1 MVSHHQR
8 RRRPRPRHL
17 ATGAGA
23 GSRARRLGFARPPLS
38 GRPLT
43 VVAGAASLV
52 GLLLT
57 LPSAIGAGRSAPPV
71 AVATSAAPTTLPQ
84 TSGSLPTAATRTR
97 PRTAFSST
105 ASSGPATTTTSGGRS
120 TTTTPGAAE
129 GWVNV
134 VNDQYG
140 SGGVPAHWSRYDG
153 PYGSA
158 PHNCATPSHASV
170 SGGSMHLLMR
180 YEASGRCGAGWY
192 TAGMMLD
199 KAFASVDQRVTVRF
213 RVVSGGVS
221 GHHIIPM
228 RFPPGAPWPQGGEED
243 YCEGSESSGCHT
255 FLHFGDK
262 ATTQVSHRHGFD
274 LRQWH
279 TVRFERRDHVVKAYI
294 DDLSTPVWTHRAS
307 SRTLPDTK
315 KQVVLQQ
322 ECRSSGCPAGTTGTE
337 DIQIDWITV
346 DNPA

>member
-1 MVSHHQR
+1 M
-8 RRRPRPRHL
+8 
-17 ATGAGA
+17 
-23 GSRARRLGFARPPLS
+23 
-38 GRPLT
+38 
-43 VVAGAASLV
+43 
-52 GLLLT
+52 
-57 LPSAIGAGRSAPPV
+57 
-71 AVATSAAPTTLPQ
+71 
-84 TSGSLPTAATRTR
+84 R
-97 PRTAFSST
+97 PRTAIGAAAST
-105 ASSGPATTTTSGGRS
+105 RAATATTGGRRPS
-120 TTTTPGAAE
+120 APAAAA

-134 VNDQYG
+134 VNDQFD
-140 SGGVPAHWSRYDG
+140 SGGVPAHWRRYDT

-158 PHNCATPSHASV
+158 PHNCPTPSHVSV

-180 YEASGRCGAGWY
+180 HETSGRCGAGWY

-228 RFPPGAPWPQGGEED
+228 RFPPGARWPQGGEED
-243 YCEGSESSGCHT
+243 YCEGDGSSGCFT
-255 FLHFGDK
+255 FLHYGDT
-262 ATTQVSHRHGFD
+262 ASTQVWHRHAFD
-274 LRQWH
+274 LSRWH

-294 DDLSTPVWTHRAS
+294 DDLTTPVWTYSGS

-322 ECRSSGCPAGTTGTE
+322 ECRASGCPPGTAGTE
-337 DIQIDWITV
+337 DVQIDWITI

>member
-1 MVSHHQR
+1 MASHNQR
-8 RRRPRPRHL
+8 RRRPRPRHV

-23 GSRARRLGFARPPLS
+23 RRQARRLGLRRPPLP

-43 VVAGAASLV
+43 VVACAASLVV

-57 LPSAIGAGRSAPPV
+57 LPSAIRAGQSPPQV

-84 TSGSLPTAATRTR
+84 TSGSLRTSATRTR
-97 PRTAFSST
+97 PRTAIGAAAST
-105 ASSGPATTTTSGGRS
+105 RATTATTTGRRPS
-120 TTTTPGAAE
+120 APSAA

-134 VNDQYG
+134 VNDQFS
-140 SGGVPAHWSRYDG
+140 SGGVPAHWHRYDT

-158 PHNCATPSHASV
+158 PHNCPTPSHVSV

-180 YEASGRCGAGWY
+180 HETSGRCGAGWY

-199 KAFASVDQRVTVRF
+199 RAFASVDQRVTVRF

-228 RFPPGAPWPQGGEED
+228 RFPPGVRWPQGGEED
-243 YCEGSESSGCHT
+243 YCEGDGSSGCYT
-255 FLHFGDK
+255 FLHYGDK
-262 ATTQVSHRHGFD
+262 ASTQVWHRHAFD
-274 LRQWH
+274 LSQWH
-279 TVRFERRDHVVKAYI
+279 TVRFERRNHVVKAYI
-294 DDLSTPVWTHRAS
+294 DDLTTPVWTYNGS

>member
-1 MVSHHQR
+1 MASHHQR
-8 RRRPRPRHL
+8 RPRRRHL

-23 GSRARRLGFARPPLS
+23 RRHARRLGSRWPSLS
-38 GRPLT
+38 GRALT
-43 VVAGAASLV
+43 VVACAASLV

-57 LPSAIGAGRSAPPV
+57 LPGSIRVRQSAQQV

-84 TSGSLPTAATRTR
+84 TSGTLRASATRTR
-97 PRTAFSST
+97 PRTAIGAAVST
-105 ASSGPATTTTSGGRS
+105 RAATATTSGRRPS
-120 TTTTPGAAE
+120 APAAA

-134 VNDQYG
+134 VNDQFD
-140 SGGVPAHWSRYDG
+140 SGGVPAHWRRYDG

-158 PHNCATPSHASV
+158 PHNCATPSHVSV
-170 SGGSMHLLMR
+170 SGGSMYLLMR
-180 YEASGRCGAGWY
+180 HETSGQCGAGWY

-199 KAFASVDQRVTVRF
+199 RAFASVDQRVTVRF
-213 RVVSGGVS
+213 RVVSGGVT

-243 YCEGSESSGCHT
+243 YCEGSGSSGCHT
-255 FLHFGDK
+255 FLHYGDK
-262 ATTQVSHRHGFD
+262 ASTQVLHRHAFD
-274 LRQWH
+274 LSQWH
-279 TVRFERRDHVVKAYI
+279 TVRFERRDHLVKAYV
-294 DDLSTPVWTHRAS
+294 DDLTTPVWTYNGS

-322 ECRSSGCPAGTTGTE
+322 ECRASGCPPGTTGTE
-337 DIQIDWITV
+337 DIQIDWITI

>member
-1 MVSHHQR
+1 MASHNQR
-8 RRRPRPRHL
+8 RRRPRPRHV

-23 GSRARRLGFARPPLS
+23 RRHARRLGLRRPPLS

-43 VVAGAASLV
+43 VVACAASLVV

-57 LPSAIGAGRSAPPV
+57 LPSAIRAGQSPPQV

-84 TSGSLPTAATRTR
+84 TSGTLRTSATRTR
-97 PRTAFSST
+97 PRTAIGAAAST
-105 ASSGPATTTTSGGRS
+105 RATTATTSGRRPS
-120 TTTTPGAAE
+120 APAAA

-134 VNDQYG
+134 VNDQFS
-140 SGGVPAHWSRYDG
+140 SGGVPAHWHRYDT

-158 PHNCATPSHASV
+158 PHNCPTPSHVSV

-180 YEASGRCGAGWY
+180 HETSGRCGAGWY

-199 KAFASVDQRVTVRF
+199 RAFASVDQRVTVRF

-228 RFPPGAPWPQGGEED
+228 RFPPGARWPQGGEED
-243 YCEGSESSGCHT
+243 YCEGDGSSGCYT
-255 FLHFGDK
+255 FLHYGDK
-262 ATTQVSHRHGFD
+262 ASTQVWHRHAFD
-274 LRQWH
+274 LSQWH
-279 TVRFERRDHVVKAYI
+279 TVRFERRNHVVKAYI
-294 DDLSTPVWTHRAS
+294 DDLTTPVWTYNGS

>member
-1 MVSHHQR
+1 MASHHQR

-17 ATGAGA
+17 AARGDG
-23 GSRARRLGFARPPLS
+23 GSRAWRLGFRRLPLS
-38 GRPLT
+38 GWALT
-43 VVAGAASLV
+43 VVASVASLV

-57 LPSAIGAGRSAPPV
+57 LPSAIGAGRSAPQAP
-71 AVATSAAPTTLPQ
+71 AAMSAAPTTLPQ
-84 TSGSLPTAATRTR
+84 ASAALPTSATRTR
-97 PRTAFSST
+97 PRTALSATVST
-105 ASSGPATTTTSGGRS
+105 AAATTTTSGRRP
-120 TTTTPGAAE
+120 TLLPATE

-134 VNDQYG
+134 VNDQFD

-153 PYGSA
+153 PYGSE
-158 PHNCATPSHASV
+158 PRNCATPSHVSV

-180 YEASGRCGAGWY
+180 HEASGRCGPGWY

-199 KAFASVDQRVTVRF
+199 RAFASVDQRVTVRF
-213 RVVSGGVS
+213 RVVSRGVS

-228 RFPPGAPWPQGGEED
+228 RFPPGVRWPQGGEED
-243 YCEGSESSGCHT
+243 YCEGSGSGGCHT

-262 ATTQVSHRHGFD
+262 ATTQVWHRHGFD

-279 TVRFERRDHVVKAYI
+279 TLRFERRDHVVKAYI
-294 DDLSTPVWTHRAS
+294 DDLGTPVWTYRGS

>member
-1 MVSHHQR
+1 MASHHQR
-8 RRRPRPRHL
+8 RRRPRPRHV

-23 GSRARRLGFARPPLS
+23 RGHGRRLGSRRPPLS
-38 GRPLT
+38 GQALM

-57 LPSAIGAGRSAPPV
+57 LPGAIGAGQSPPQV
-71 AVATSAAPTTLPQ
+71 AVATSAAPTTPPQ
-84 TSGSLPTAATRTR
+84 TSGTLRTSATRTR
-97 PRTAFSST
+97 PRAAIGAAAST
-105 ASSGPATTTTSGGRS
+105 RATTTSGRRPS
-120 TTTTPGAAE
+120 APAAA

-134 VNDQYG
+134 VNDQFD
-140 SGGVPAHWSRYDG
+140 SGGVPAHWQRYDG

-158 PHNCATPSHASV
+158 PQNCATPSHVSV

-180 YEASGRCGAGWY
+180 HETSGRCGAGWY
-192 TAGMMLD
+192 TAGMMLHR
-199 KAFASVDQRVTVRF
+199 AFASVDQRVTVRF

-228 RFPPGAPWPQGGEED
+228 RFPPGARWPQGGEED
-243 YCEGSESSGCHT
+243 YCEGDGPSGCHT
-255 FLHFGDK
+255 FLHYGD
-262 ATTQVSHRHGFD
+262 TPSTQVWHRHAFD
-274 LRQWH
+274 LSQWH
-279 TVRFERRDHVVKAYI
+279 TVRFERRNHVVKAYI
-294 DDLSTPVWTHRAS
+294 DDLTTPVWTYKGS
-307 SRTLPDTK
+307 SRTLPDTR

>member
-1 MVSHHQR
+1 MASHNQR
-8 RRRPRPRHL
+8 RRRPRPRHV

-23 GSRARRLGFARPPLS
+23 CRQARRLGLRRPPLS

-43 VVAGAASLV
+43 VVACAANLVV

-57 LPSAIGAGRSAPPV
+57 LPSAIRAGQSPPQV

-84 TSGSLPTAATRTR
+84 TSGSLRTSATRTR
-97 PRTAFSST
+97 PRTAIGAAAST
-105 ASSGPATTTTSGGRS
+105 RATTATTSGRRPS
-120 TTTTPGAAE
+120 ASAAA

-134 VNDQYG
+134 VNDQFS
-140 SGGVPAHWSRYDG
+140 SGGVPAHWHRYDT

-158 PHNCATPSHASV
+158 PHNCPTPSHGSV

-180 YEASGRCGAGWY
+180 HETSGRCGAGWY

-199 KAFASVDQRVTVRF
+199 RAFASVDQRVTVRF

-228 RFPPGAPWPQGGEED
+228 RFPPGARWPQGGEED
-243 YCEGSESSGCHT
+243 YCEGDGSSGCYT
-255 FLHFGDK
+255 FLHYGDK
-262 ATTQVSHRHGFD
+262 ASTQVWHRHAFD
-274 LRQWH
+274 LSQWH
-279 TVRFERRDHVVKAYI
+279 TVRFERRNHVVKAYI
-294 DDLSTPVWTHRAS
+294 DDLTTPVWTYNGS

>member
-1 MVSHHQR
+1 MASHHQR
-8 RRRPRPRHL
+8 RRRPRPHHL
-17 ATGAGA
+17 AARGDAG
-23 GSRARRLGFARPPLS
+23 RNARRLGFRRPPLS
-38 GRPLT
+38 GRPLM
-43 VVAGAASLV
+43 VVACAASLV

-57 LPSAIGAGRSAPPV
+57 VPGAIGAGQSPPEM
-71 AVATSAAPTTLPQ
+71 AVATSAAPTMPPQRSDTLR
-84 TSGSLPTAATRTR
+84 TSATRTR
-97 PRTAFSST
+97 PRTAIGAAAST
-105 ASSGPATTTTSGGRS
+105 RATTATTSGQRPS
-120 TTTTPGAAE
+120 APAAAA

-134 VNDQYG
+134 VNDQFS
-140 SGGVPAHWSRYDG
+140 SGGVPAHWHRYDT

-158 PHNCATPSHASV
+158 PHNCPAPSHVSV
-170 SGGSMHLLMR
+170 SGGSMHMLMR

-199 KAFASVDQRVTVRF
+199 RAFAGVDQRVTVRF

-243 YCEGSESSGCHT
+243 YCEGDGSSGCFT
-255 FLHFGDK
+255 FLHYGDK
-262 ATTQVSHRHGFD
+262 ASVQVLHRHAFD
-274 LRQWH
+274 LSQWH
-279 TVRFERRDHVVKAYI
+279 TVRFERRNHVVKAYI
-294 DDLSTPVWTHRAS
+294 DDLRTPVWTHLGS

-322 ECRSSGCPAGTTGTE
+322 ECQPSGCPAGTTGTE
-337 DIQIDWITV
+337 DVQIDWITV

>member
-1 MVSHHQR
+1 MASHHQR
-8 RRRPRPRHL
+8 RRRPRPRHV
-17 ATGAGA
+17 AAGGGAG
-23 GSRARRLGFARPPLS
+23 GRARRLGFRRPPLS
-38 GRPLT
+38 RRDLT

-57 LPSAIGAGRSAPPV
+57 LPSAIGAGRSAPKV
-71 AVATSAAPTTLPQ
+71 AVATSATPTTLPQ
-84 TSGSLPTAATRTR
+84 ASATLRTSATRTR

-105 ASSGPATTTTSGGRS
+105 ASTRAATTTTSGRS
-120 TTTTPGAAE
+120 PATTTLGAAE

-134 VNDQYG
+134 VNDQF
-140 SGGVPAHWSRYDG
+140 SAGGVPAHWSRYDG
-153 PYGSA
+153 PFGSG
-158 PHNCATPSHASV
+158 PRNCATPSHVSV

-180 YEASGRCGAGWY
+180 YEESGRCGAGWY
-192 TAGMMLD
+192 SAGMMLD

-213 RVVSGGVS
+213 RVVSDGVS

-228 RFPPGAPWPQGGEED
+228 RFPPGARWPQGGEED
-243 YCEGSESSGCHT
+243 YCEGSGSSGCHT
-255 FLHFGDK
+255 FLHYGDN
-262 ATTQVSHRHGFD
+262 ATTQVLHRHGFD

-279 TVRFERRDHVVKAYI
+279 TVRFQRRDHVVKAYI
-294 DDLSTPVWTHRAS
+294 DNLRTPVWTYRGS
-307 SRTLPDTK
+307 SRTLPDTI

-322 ECRSSGCPAGTTGTE
+322 ECRSSGCPAGTTDTE

>member
-1 MVSHHQR
+1 MASHDQR
-8 RRRPRPRHL
+8 RRRARPRHL
-17 ATGAGA
+17 GTGAGA
-23 GSRARRLGFARPPLS
+23 GRHARRAGFRRPPLS

-43 VVAGAASLV
+43 VVACAASLV
-52 GLLLT
+52 GLLT
-57 LPSAIGAGRSAPPV
+57 LPSAIGARQSAPQV
-71 AVATSAAPTTLPQ
+71 AVATPAAPTTLPQ
-84 TSGSLPTAATRTR
+84 TSGTLRTSTTRTD
-97 PRTAFSST
+97 PRTAISATVST
-105 ASSGPATTTTSGGRS
+105 RAATATTSGRRPS
-120 TTTTPGAAE
+120 APAAAA

-134 VNDQYG
+134 VNDQFS
-140 SGGVPAHWSRYDG
+140 SGGVPAHWGLYDG

-158 PHNCATPSHASV
+158 PHNCATPSHVSV

-180 YEASGRCGAGWY
+180 HEASGRCGAGWY

-228 RFPPGAPWPQGGEED
+228 RFPPGAAWPQGGEED
-243 YCEGSESSGCHT
+243 YCEGSGSSGCFT
-255 FLHFGDK
+255 FLHYGD
-262 ATTQVSHRHGFD
+262 TPSTQVWHRHAFD
-274 LRQWH
+274 LSRWH

-294 DDLSTPVWTHRAS
+294 DDLTTPVWTYRGS

-322 ECRSSGCPAGTTGTE
+322 ECRSSGCPAATTGTE
-337 DIQIDWITV
+337 DLQIDWITIE
-346 DNPA
+346 NPA

>member
-1 MVSHHQR
+1 MASHHQR
-8 RRRPRPRHL
+8 RHRARPGHL

-23 GSRARRLGFARPPLS
+23 GRHARTLRSRRRPLS
-38 GRPLT
+38 GRALT
-43 VVAGAASLV
+43 VVVCIASLV

-57 LPSAIGAGRSAPPV
+57 LPGGIGVGKSPPQV
-71 AVATSAAPTTLPQ
+71 AVGTSAAPRTLPQ
-84 TSGSLPTAATRTR
+84 TSGSFRTSATRTR
-97 PRTAFSST
+97 PRTAIGAAAST
-105 ASSGPATTTTSGGRS
+105 GATTATTSDRRLS
-120 TTTTPGAAE
+120 APAAA

-134 VNDQYG
+134 VNDQFS
-140 SGGVPAHWSRYDG
+140 SGGVPAHWHRYDG

-170 SGGSMHLLMR
+170 SGGSMHLLMQH
-180 YEASGRCGAGWY
+180 ETSGRCGAGWY

-199 KAFASVDQRVTVRF
+199 RGFASVDQRVTVRF

-228 RFPPGAPWPQGGEED
+228 RFPPGARWPQGGEED
-243 YCEGSESSGCHT
+243 YCEGSGSSGCHT
-255 FLHFGDK
+255 FLHYGDN
-262 ATTQVSHRHGFD
+262 ASTQVLHRHAFD
-274 LRQWH
+274 LSQWH

-294 DDLSTPVWTHRAS
+294 DDLRTPVWTYRGS
-307 SRTLPDTK
+307 SRTLPDTR

>member
-1 MVSHHQR
+1 MASHRQR
-8 RRRPRPRHL
+8 RRRPRPRHV
-17 ATGAGA
+17 AAGDGA
-23 GSRARRLGFARPPLS
+23 GSRARRLGVRRPPWS
-38 GRPLT
+38 GRAPT
-43 VVAGAASLV
+43 VVACAASLV
-52 GLLLT
+52 GLLLV
-57 LPSAIGAGRSAPPV
+57 LPSAIGAGRSAPRV
-71 AVATSAAPTTLPQ
+71 AVVTSAAPTTAPQ
-84 TSGSLPTAATRTR
+84 ASGTLRTSATRTR
-97 PRTAFSST
+97 PRTALSST
-105 ASSGPATTTTSGGRS
+105 ASSRATTTSGRRPT
-120 TTTTPGAAE
+120 TTTTPRAAA

-134 VNDQYG
+134 VNDQFG
-140 SGGVPAHWSRYDG
+140 AGGVPAHWSRYDG
-153 PYGSA
+153 PYGSG
-158 PHNCATPSHASV
+158 PRNCATPSHASV

-180 YEASGRCGAGWY
+180 YEASGGCGAGWY

-199 KAFASVDQRVTVRF
+199 RALASVDQRVTVRF
-213 RVVSGGVS
+213 RVVGDGVS

-228 RFPPGAPWPQGGEED
+228 RFPPGARWPQGGEED
-243 YCEGSESSGCHT
+243 YCEGSESNGCHT

-294 DDLSTPVWTHRAS
+294 DDLGTPLWTYRGSST
-307 SRTLPDTK
+307 TLPDTR

-337 DIQIDWITV
+337 DIQIDWVTV

>member
-1 MVSHHQR
+1 MASHHQR
-8 RRRPRPRHL
+8 RRRARPRHL
-17 ATGAGA
+17 GTGAGA
-23 GSRARRLGFARPPLS
+23 GRRARRLGFTRPPLS

-43 VVAGAASLV
+43 VVASAASLV

-57 LPSAIGAGRSAPPV
+57 LPSAIGARQSAPQV
-71 AVATSAAPTTLPQ
+71 DVATSAAPTTLPQ
-84 TSGSLPTAATRTR
+84 MSGTSRTSTTRTR
-97 PRTAFSST
+97 PRTAISAT
-105 ASSGPATTTTSGGRS
+105 ASTRAATTTTSGRRPS
-120 TTTTPGAAE
+120 APAAA

-134 VNDQYG
+134 VNDQFS
-140 SGGVPAHWSRYDG
+140 SGGVPAHWHRYDG

-158 PHNCATPSHASV
+158 PHNCAIPSHVSV

-180 YEASGRCGAGWY
+180 HETSGRCGAGWY

-199 KAFASVDQRVTVRF
+199 KAFAGVDQRVTVRF

-228 RFPPGAPWPQGGEED
+228 RFPPGARWPQGGEED
-243 YCEGSESSGCHT
+243 YCEGDGSSGCFT
-255 FLHFGDK
+255 FLHYGDMP
-262 ATTQVSHRHGFD
+262 TTQVWHRHAFD
-274 LRQWH
+274 LSQWH
-279 TVRFERRDHVVKAYI
+279 TVRFERRNHVVKAYV
-294 DDLSTPVWTHRAS
+294 DDLTTPVWTYNGS

-322 ECRSSGCPAGTTGTE
+322 ECRASGCPPGIAGTE

>member
-1 MVSHHQR
+1 MASHHQR
-8 RRRPRPRHL
+8 RARPRHL

-23 GSRARRLGFARPPLS
+23 GRHAGRLGSARPPMS
-38 GRPLT
+38 ERPLT
-43 VVAGAASLV
+43 VVACAASLV

-57 LPSAIGAGRSAPPV
+57 LPSAIGAGRSAPQEPV
-71 AVATSAAPTTLPQ
+71 ATPAAPTTLPQ
-84 TSGSLPTAATRTR
+84 TSSGTLRTSTTRTR
-97 PRTAFSST
+97 PRTAIGAT
-105 ASSGPATTTTSGGRS
+105 ASTRATTTTTSGRRPS
-120 TTTTPGAAE
+120 APAAA

-134 VNDQYG
+134 VDDQFS
-140 SGGVPAHWSRYDG
+140 SGGVPAHWRRYDG

-158 PHNCATPSHASV
+158 PHNCATPPHVTV

-180 YEASGRCGAGWY
+180 HESSGRCGAGWY

-199 KAFASVDQRVTVRF
+199 RAFTSVDQRVTVRF

-243 YCEGSESSGCHT
+243 YCEGSGSSGCHT
-255 FLHFGDK
+255 FLHFGDN
-262 ATTQVSHRHGFD
+262 ASTQVLHRHAFD
-274 LRQWH
+274 LAQWH

-294 DDLSTPVWTHRAS
+294 DDLGTPVWTYRGS

-346 DNPA
+346 DNPG

>member
-1 MVSHHQR
+1 MASHHQR
-8 RRRPRPRHL
+8 RRRARPRHL

-52 GLLLT
+52 GLLLA
-57 LPSAIGAGRSAPPV
+57 LPSAIGAGRSAPQV
-71 AVATSAAPTTLPQ
+71 AVATSTAPTTLSQ
-84 TSGSLPTAATRTR
+84 TSGTLRTSTTRTR
-97 PRTAFSST
+97 PRTAIGAT
-105 ASSGPATTTTSGGRS
+105 ASTPVPTTTTSGRRQS
-120 TTTTPGAAE
+120 APAAAA

-134 VNDQYG
+134 VNDQFS

-158 PHNCATPSHASV
+158 PHNCATPSHVSV
-170 SGGSMHLLMR
+170 SSGSMHLLMR
-180 YEASGRCGAGWY
+180 HEAGGRCGAGWY

-199 KAFASVDQRVTVRF
+199 RAFASVDQRVTVRF

-228 RFPPGAPWPQGGEED
+228 RFPPGARWPQGGEED
-243 YCEGSESSGCHT
+243 YCEGGGSSGCHT
-255 FLHFGDK
+255 FLHYGDK
-262 ATTQVSHRHGFD
+262 ASTQVLHRHAFD
-274 LRQWH
+274 LSQWH
-279 TVRFERRDHVVKAYI
+279 TVRFERRNHVVKAYI
-294 DDLSTPVWTHRAS
+294 DDLRTPVWTYRGS

-322 ECRSSGCPAGTTGTE
+322 ECRPSGCPAGTTGTE

>member
-1 MVSHHQR
+1 MASHHQR
-8 RRRPRPRHL
+8 RRRVRPRHL

-23 GSRARRLGFARPPLS
+23 GRHTRRLGFAGPPLS

-43 VVAGAASLV
+43 VVACAASLV

-57 LPSAIGAGRSAPPV
+57 LPSAIGVGQSTPQV

-84 TSGSLPTAATRTR
+84 TSGTLRTSTTRTR
-97 PRTAFSST
+97 PRTAISAT
-105 ASSGPATTTTSGGRS
+105 ASTRATTTTASGRRPS
-120 TTTTPGAAE
+120 APAAAV

-134 VNDQYG
+134 VNDQFS

-158 PHNCATPSHASV
+158 PRSCATPSHVSV

-180 YEASGRCGAGWY
+180 HEASGRCGAGWY

-199 KAFASVDQRVTVRF
+199 RAFASVDQRVTVRF

-228 RFPPGAPWPQGGEED
+228 RFPPGARWPQGGEED
-243 YCEGSESSGCHT
+243 YCEGSGSSGCHT

-262 ATTQVSHRHGFD
+262 ASTQVLHRHAFD
-274 LRQWH
+274 LQQWH
-279 TVRFERRDHVVKAYI
+279 TVRFERRNHVVKAYV
-294 DDLSTPVWTHRAS
+294 DDLRTSVWTYRGS

-322 ECRSSGCPAGTTGTE
+322 ECQASGCPAGTTGTE

>member
-1 MVSHHQR
+1 MASHHQR
-8 RRRPRPRHL
+8 RRRARPRHL

-23 GSRARRLGFARPPLS
+23 GRHAWRLGFARPPLS

-43 VVAGAASLV
+43 VVACAASLV
-52 GLLLT
+52 GLLVT
-57 LPSAIGAGRSAPPV
+57 LPRAIGLGQSAPQV
-71 AVATSAAPTTLPQ
+71 AVATSVAPTTLPQ
-84 TSGSLPTAATRTR
+84 TSGTLRTSTTPTR
-97 PRTAFSST
+97 PRETSSAAVST
-105 ASSGPATTTTSGGRS
+105 RATTTTTNGRRPS
-120 TTTTPGAAE
+120 APAAAA

-134 VNDQYG
+134 VSDQFS
-140 SGGVPAHWSRYDG
+140 SGGVPAHWRRYDG
-153 PYGSA
+153 PYGSG
-158 PHNCATPSHASV
+158 PRNCATPSHVSV
-170 SGGSMHLLMR
+170 SGGSLHLLMR
-180 YEASGRCGAGWY
+180 HKASGRCGAGWY

-199 KAFASVDQRVTVRF
+199 RAFASVDQRVTVRF

-228 RFPPGAPWPQGGEED
+228 RFPPGARWPQGGEED
-243 YCEGSESSGCHT
+243 YCEGSERNGCST
-255 FLHFGDK
+255 FLHYGD
-262 ATTQVSHRHGFD
+262 TPSTQVSHPHAFD

-279 TVRFERRDHVVKAYI
+279 TVRFERRIHVVKAYI
-294 DDLSTPVWTHRAS
+294 DDLTTPVWTYNGS

>member
-1 MVSHHQR
+1 MASQHQR
-8 RRRPRPRHL
+8 RRRARPRHL
-17 ATGAGA
+17 AAGAGA
-23 GSRARRLGFARPPLS
+23 GRHAWRAGFRRPPLS
-38 GRPLT
+38 GRALT
-43 VVAGAASLV
+43 VVACAASLV
-52 GLLLT
+52 GLLAT
-57 LPSAIGAGRSAPPV
+57 LPRAIGLGQSAPQE
-71 AVATSAAPTTLPQ
+71 AVATSAAPTTLPP
-84 TSGSLPTAATRTR
+84 TSATVGTSRARMQPRASISATVSTR
-97 PRTAFSST
+97 A
-105 ASSGPATTTTSGGRS
+105 ATTTTSGRRPS
-120 TTTTPGAAE
+120 APVAA

-134 VNDQYG
+134 VNDQFD
-140 SGGVPAHWSRYDG
+140 SGGVPAHWGRYDG

-158 PHNCATPSHASV
+158 PRNCAAPSHVSV
-170 SGGSMHLLMR
+170 SGGSMRLLMR
-180 YEASGRCGAGWY
+180 HEASGRCGAGWY

-228 RFPPGAPWPQGGEED
+228 RFPPGARWPQGGEED
-243 YCEGSESSGCHT
+243 YCEGSGSSGCFT
-255 FLHFGDK
+255 FLHYGD
-262 ATTQVSHRHGFD
+262 TPSTQVWHRHAFD

-294 DDLSTPVWTHRAS
+294 DDLTTPVWTYNGS

-322 ECRSSGCPAGTTGTE
+322 ECRASGCPPGTAGTE
-337 DIQIDWITV
+337 DVQIDWITV

>member
-1 MVSHHQR
+1 MASHHQR
-8 RRRPRPRHL
+8 RRRPRPRHV
-17 ATGAGA
+17 AAGDGAG
-23 GSRARRLGFARPPLS
+23 GNARRLGFRRPPLS
-38 GRPLT
+38 RRAVT
-43 VVAGAASLV
+43 VVACAASLV
-52 GLLLT
+52 GLLLV
-57 LPSAIGAGRSAPPV
+57 LPSAIGAGRSAPRV
-71 AVATSAAPTTLPQ
+71 AVATSAAPTTPPQ
-84 TSGSLPTAATRTR
+84 ASGTLPTSTTRTR
-97 PRTAFSST
+97 PRTALSAT
-105 ASSGPATTTTSGGRS
+105 ASSRAATTTTSVRRP
-120 TTTTPGAAE
+120 TTVRAAE

-134 VNDQYG
+134 VDDQFR

-153 PYGSA
+153 PYGSG
-158 PHNCATPSHASV
+158 PRNCAAPSHASV

-180 YEASGRCGAGWY
+180 YETSGGCGAGWY

-213 RVVSGGVS
+213 RVVSDGVS

-228 RFPPGAPWPQGGEED
+228 RFPPGARWPQGGEED
-243 YCEGSESSGCHT
+243 YCEGSESNGCHT
-255 FLHFGDK
+255 FLHYGDT

-294 DDLSTPVWTHRAS
+294 DDLRTPLWTYRGSST
-307 SRTLPDTK
+307 TLPDTR

-322 ECRSSGCPAGTTGTE
+322 ECRSSGCPAGTGGTE
-337 DIQIDWITV
+337 DIEIDWVTV

>member
-1 MVSHHQR
+1 MASHH
-8 RRRPRPRHL
+8 RRRPRPGHV
-17 ATGAGA
+17 A
-23 GSRARRLGFARPPLS
+23 
-38 GRPLT
+38 
-43 VVAGAASLV
+43 VVACAASLV
-52 GLLLT
+52 GLLLI

-71 AVATSAAPTTLPQ
+71 AVATSAVPATSPQ
-84 TSGSLPTAATRTR
+84 AAGSLPTAAGKR

-105 ASSGPATTTTSGGRS
+105 ASSRAATATSGGRPA
-120 TTTTPGAAE
+120 TTARAAE

-134 VNDQYG
+134 VNDQFG
-140 SGGVPAHWSRYDG
+140 SGGMPAHWSRYDG
-153 PYGSA
+153 PYGSG
-158 PHNCATPSHASV
+158 PRNCATPSHVSV
-170 SGGSMHLLMR
+170 SGGSMHMLMR

-199 KAFASVDQRVTVRF
+199 RAFASVDQRVTVRF
-213 RVVSGGVS
+213 RVVSGGAS

-228 RFPPGAPWPQGGEED
+228 RFPPGALWPQGGEED
-243 YCEGSESSGCHT
+243 YCEGSEFSGCHT

-262 ATTQVSHRHGFD
+262 ATTQVSHRHRFD

-294 DDLSTPVWTHRAS
+294 DDLRTPVWTYRAT

-346 DNPA
+346 DNPAEGTR

>member
-1 MVSHHQR
+1 MASHHQR
-8 RRRPRPRHL
+8 RRRARPRHP

-23 GSRARRLGFARPPLS
+23 GRNVRRLGFAGPSLS

-43 VVAGAASLV
+43 VVACAASLV

-57 LPSAIGAGRSAPPV
+57 LPSAIGAGQSAPQVP
-71 AVATSAAPTTLPQ
+71 VATSAAPTTLPQ
-84 TSGSLPTAATRTR
+84 TWGTLRTSTTRTR
-97 PRTAFSST
+97 PGMAISAT
-105 ASSGPATTTTSGGRS
+105 ASTRATTTRTSGRRPS
-120 TTTTPGAAE
+120 APAAAA

-134 VNDQYG
+134 VNDQFS
-140 SGGVPAHWSRYDG
+140 SGGVPAHWRRYDG
-153 PYGSA
+153 PYGSG
-158 PHNCATPSHASV
+158 PRSCATPSHVSV

-180 YEASGRCGAGWY
+180 HEASGRCGAGWY

-199 KAFASVDQRVTVRF
+199 RAFASVDQRVTVRF

-228 RFPPGAPWPQGGEED
+228 RFPPGARWPQGGEED
-243 YCEGSESSGCHT
+243 YCEGSGSSGCHT
-255 FLHFGDK
+255 FLHYGDK
-262 ATTQVSHRHGFD
+262 ASTQVLHRHAFD
-274 LRQWH
+274 LQQWH
-279 TVRFERRDHVVKAYI
+279 TVRFERRNHVVKAYI
-294 DDLSTPVWTHRAS
+294 DDLRTPVWTYRGS

>member
-1 MVSHHQR
+1 MASHNQR
-8 RRRPRPRHL
+8 RRRPRPRHV

-23 GSRARRLGFARPPLS
+23 RRHARRLGFRRPPLS

-43 VVAGAASLV
+43 VVTCAASLV

-57 LPSAIGAGRSAPPV
+57 LPSAIRAGQSPPQV

-84 TSGSLPTAATRTR
+84 TSGTLRTSATRTR
-97 PRTAFSST
+97 PRTAVGAAAST
-105 ASSGPATTTTSGGRS
+105 PAATATTSGPRPS
-120 TTTTPGAAE
+120 APAAAA

-134 VNDQYG
+134 VNDQFS
-140 SGGVPAHWSRYDG
+140 SGGVPAHWQRYDT

-158 PHNCATPSHASV
+158 PHNCPAPSHVSV
-170 SGGSMHLLMR
+170 SGGSMHMLMR
-180 YEASGRCGAGWY
+180 HEVSGRCGAGWY

-199 KAFASVDQRVTVRF
+199 RAFASVDQRVTVRF

-228 RFPPGAPWPQGGEED
+228 RFPPGAPWPQSGEED
-243 YCEGSESSGCHT
+243 YCEGDGSSGCHT
-255 FLHFGDK
+255 FLHYGDK
-262 ATTQVSHRHGFD
+262 ASTQVQHRHAFD
-274 LRQWH
+274 LSQWH
-279 TVRFERRDHVVKAYI
+279 TVRFERRNHVVKAYI
-294 DDLSTPVWTHRAS
+294 DDLRTPVWTHRGS

-322 ECRSSGCPAGTTGTE
+322 ECQPSGCPAGTTGTE
-337 DIQIDWITV
+337 DVQIDWITV

>member
-1 MVSHHQR
+1 MASHDQR
-8 RRRPRPRHL
+8 RRRPRPRHV
-17 ATGAGA
+17 AARGGS
-23 GSRARRLGFARPPLS
+23 GSRARRLGFRPRLS
-38 GRPLT
+38 GRQLT
-43 VVAGAASLV
+43 VVACAASLV
-52 GLLLT
+52 GLLVA
-57 LPSAIGAGRSAPPV
+57 LPSAIGARRSASQV
-71 AVATSAAPTTLPQ
+71 AVATSSTPTTLAQ
-84 TSGSLPTAATRTR
+84 ASATVGTSATRTR
-97 PRTAFSST
+97 PRAALISATVST
-105 ASSGPATTTTSGGRS
+105 GAATTTTSGRRS
-120 TTTTPGAAE
+120 SAPAAAA

-134 VNDQYG
+134 VNDQFD
-140 SGGVPAHWSRYDG
+140 SGGVPAHWRRYDG

-158 PHNCATPSHASV
+158 PHNCAVPSHVSV
-170 SGGSMHLLMR
+170 SGGSMHMLMR

-243 YCEGSESSGCHT
+243 YCEGSEFSGCHT
-255 FLHFGDK
+255 FLHYGDK

-279 TVRFERRDHVVKAYI
+279 TVRFERRDHVVKAYV
-294 DDLSTPVWTHRAS
+294 DDLRTPVWTYRAS

-322 ECRSSGCPAGTTGTE
+322 ECRASGCPPGTAGTE

>member
-1 MVSHHQR
+1 MASHNQR
-8 RRRPRPRHL
+8 RRRPRPRHV

-23 GSRARRLGFARPPLS
+23 RGHARRLGFRRPPLS
-38 GRPLT
+38 GRPLR
-43 VVAGAASLV
+43 VVACAASLV

-57 LPSAIGAGRSAPPV
+57 LPSAIRAGQSPSQV

-84 TSGSLPTAATRTR
+84 RSGTLRTSVTRPR
-97 PRTAFSST
+97 PRTAIGAAAST
-105 ASSGPATTTTSGGRS
+105 RATTATTSGRRPS
-120 TTTTPGAAE
+120 APAAP
-129 GWVNV
+129 GWVSI
-134 VNDQYG
+134 VNDQFD
-140 SGGVPAHWSRYDG
+140 SGGVPAHWRRYDT

-158 PHNCATPSHASV
+158 PHNCPTPSHVSV

-180 YEASGRCGAGWY
+180 HETGGRCGAGWY

-199 KAFASVDQRVTVRF
+199 RAFASVDQRVTVRF

-228 RFPPGAPWPQGGEED
+228 RFPPGAPWPQNGEED
-243 YCEGSESSGCHT
+243 YCEGDGSSGCFT
-255 FLHFGDK
+255 FLHYGDK
-262 ATTQVSHRHGFD
+262 ATTQVWHRHAFD
-274 LRQWH
+274 LSQWH
-279 TVRFERRDHVVKAYI
+279 TVRFERRNHVVKAYI
-294 DDLSTPVWTHRAS
+294 DDLRTPVWTYNGS
-307 SRTLPDTK
+307 SRSLPDTK

>member
-1 MVSHHQR
+1 MASHHQR

-17 ATGAGA
+17 AARGGA
-23 GSRARRLGFARPPLS
+23 GSRAWRLGFRRPPLS
-38 GRPLT
+38 GRALT
-43 VVAGAASLV
+43 VVASAAGLV
-52 GLLLT
+52 GLLLA
-57 LPSAIGAGRSAPPV
+57 LPSAIGMGRSARQV
-71 AVATSAAPTTLPQ
+71 AVATSAATTTLPQ
-84 TSGSLPTAATRTR
+84 VSATLRTSAPRTR
-97 PRTAFSST
+97 PRTALSST
-105 ASSGPATTTTSGGRS
+105 ASTRAATSTTSGRRPA
-120 TTTTPGAAE
+120 TLQAAE

-134 VNDQYG
+134 INDQFS

-153 PYGSA
+153 PYGSE
-158 PHNCATPSHASV
+158 PRTCATPSHVSV

-180 YEASGRCGAGWY
+180 HEASGRCGAGWY

-213 RVVSGGVS
+213 RVVSDGVS

-228 RFPPGAPWPQGGEED
+228 RFPPGARWPQGGEED
-243 YCEGSESSGCHT
+243 YCEGSGSSGCHT
-255 FLHFGDK
+255 FLHYGD
-262 ATTQVSHRHGFD
+262 TPSTQVWHRHGFD
-274 LRQWH
+274 LSRWH

-294 DDLSTPVWTHRAS
+294 DDLRTPVWTHRGS
-307 SRTLPDTK
+307 SITLPDTK